1 MAAVYNF
8 TIDRGSSQPPIAFK
22 LPYDF
27 TGSIFEMKV
36 QPSGGEAFLLST
48 DDGSLGMAVET
59 GISVVRDGI
68 QTSGEFT
75 TLTWAYTPEQSRLI
89 TKAEYEL
96 QQTDAFGEEVI
107 WARGSI
113 SGIGGLNND

>member
-8 TIDRGSSQPPIAFK
+8 AVDRGASQPPIVFR

-36 QPSGGEAFLLST
+36 QPSGGEALLLST
-48 DDGSLGMAVET
+48 ENGSLAMVVEA
-59 GISVVRDGI
+59 GVSVIRDGI
-68 QTSGEFT
+68 QTSGSFT
-75 TLTWAYTPEQSRLI
+75 ALTWAYTPEQSRLI

-96 QQTDAFGEEVI
+96 QQTDAFGEQVV
-107 WARGSI
+107 WMRGSI

>member
-1 MAAVYNF
+1 MAATINF
-8 TIDRGSSQPPIAFK
+8 VLDRGASQPPIVFR

-36 QPSGGEAFLLST
+36 QPSGGETLLLST
-48 DDGSLGMAVET
+48 EDGSLDLAVET
-59 GISVVRDGI
+59 GVSVVRDGI
-68 QTSGEFT
+68 QTSGAFT
-75 TLTWAYTPEQSRLI
+75 TLTWAYTPERSRLL

-96 QQTDAFGEEVI
+96 QQTDAFGEQVV
-107 WARGSI
+107 WMRGSI

>member
-1 MAAVYNF
+1 MAATINF
-8 TIDRGSSQPPIAFK
+8 ALDRGASQPPIVFK

-36 QPSGGEAFLLST
+36 QRSGGETFLLST
-48 DDGSLGMAVET
+48 EDGSLGMAVET
-59 GISVVRDGI
+59 GVSVVRDGI
-68 QTSGEFT
+68 KTSGDFT
-75 TLTWAYTPEQSRLI
+75 TITWAYTPAQSRLI
-89 TKAEYEL
+89 IKAEYEL
-96 QQTDAFGEEVI
+96 EQTDAFGEQVV